1 MQMNSYRFLNFIILA
16 DVTIGLICIPTAGK
30 LVDVFGT
37 PLSVTIFYFPLV
49 YVFSAVTTEVYGYAV
64 ARRLLWYTIAAQVV
78 ATIVFQFVIAVPP
91 SAFLR
96 KNQSYIDVL
105 SAAPRLVLFGN
116 LAIFLGDTVNNLVV
130 AKMKAWCRGQYLPI
144 RFVLSTL
151 CGQLVDTSIFYI
163 FALGT
168 LPESM
173 LTNSILLEV
182 SISVAVS
189 ALCLPVSR
197 AVASWLKRAEKL
209 DVFDYTAD
217 FNPLRF

>member
-1 MQMNSYRFLNFIILA
+1 MTSYRFLNFIILA

-91 SAFLR
+91 SAIMR
-96 KNQSYIDVL
+96 NDQSYVDVL

-130 AKMKAWCRGQYLPI
+130 AKMKVWNRGHYLPM
-144 RFVLSTL
+144 RFVLSTF
-151 CGQLVDTSIFYI
+151 CGQLADTSIFYT
-163 FALGT
+163 FALGN
-168 LPESM
+168 LPASI
-173 LTNSILLEV
+173 LTKSILLEV

-189 ALCLPVSR
+189 AVCLPVSR
-197 AVASWLKRAEKL
+197 AVSSWLKRTEKV

>member
-1 MQMNSYRFLNFIILA
+1 MNSYRFLNFIILA

-30 LVDVFGT
+30 LVDIFGT

-49 YVFSAVTTEVYGYAV
+49 YVFSAITTEVYGYAV

-78 ATIVFQFVIAVPP
+78 ATVVFQLVVAVPP

-96 KNQSYIDVL
+96 NNQSYIDVL

-130 AKMKAWCRGQYLPI
+130 AKTKVWCRGQYLPI

-151 CGQLVDTSIFYI
+151 CGQLVDTSIFYM

-168 LPESM
+168 LPESI
-173 LTNSILLEV
+173 LANSILLEV

-189 ALCLPVSR
+189 AVCLPVSR
-197 AVASWLKRAEKL
+197 ALTSWLKLAEKL